1 MVELAT
7 VAGEEDDDLLHL
19 LGHGEARTAEARR
32 WLAEQIG
39 AEEIAMAMRELEGFD
54 EVLRTVLTK
63 LPIETLLP
71 ALPVE
76 ELVAALPPEQR
87 LAGLPPEQR
96 LAGLP
101 PEQRLAGLPPEQRLL
116 FVPDEALRLLPD
128 DYLRSLP
135 DDVQAQIR
143 ARIGRPL

>member
-1 MVELAT
+1 MAEVE
-7 VAGEEDDDLLHL
+7 GDDLLHL
-19 LGHGEARTAEARR
+19 LGHGKARTVEARR
-32 WLAEQIG
+32 WLAEQVG

-54 EVLRTVLTK
+54 EVLRTVLRK
-63 LPIETLLP
+63 LPIEALLP

-76 ELVAALPPEQR
+76 EL

-101 PEQRLAGLPPEQRLL
+101 PEQRVAGLTPEERLL
-116 FVPDEALRLLPD
+116 LAPDDVLRLLPE

-135 DDVQAQIR
+135 TDVQAKIR
-143 ARIGRPL
+143 ARLDPRPEDA